1 MSVTPTSDESSV
13 VTVTVTYNPDLVS
26 LEAQLVA
33 LPESS
38 VKIIVDNASR
48 TDVLVAVEALAER
61 LPNVRLLQN
70 ASNLGLAA
78 AVNQGAREAA
88 ALQPPPRFVL
98 LLDQDSEP
106 RPGSIEALLAAFRT
120 LEEGGSRV
128 GCVGPALL
136 DPETGLTHGF
146 HQCTRWRWRRA
157 YPPLGSTK
165 PVPCANLNGSGTL
178 VPLSLFLQ
186 MGGLDE
192 ALFIDHV
199 DTEWSFRVL
208 AAGYGLWGVPEAV
221 FVHRMGQAS
230 LRFWWFGWR
239 LWPSRS
245 PQRHYFLF
253 RNATILMRRHYVP
266 FVWKVWAVV
275 KLALTGVVSGLL
287 DAQRRDQLQNMV
299 RGVGAGI
306 SSRRSSGA

>member
-1 MSVTPTSDESSV
+1 MNMTPARDELSLS
-13 VTVTVTYNPDLVS
+13 TVTVTYNPDLAS
-26 LEAQLVA
+26 LEAQLGA
-33 LPESS
+33 LPESC

-48 TDVLVAVEALAER
+48 PDLLAAVEALAGR
-61 LPNVRLLQN
+61 SRNVRLLRN

-78 AVNQGAREAA
+78 AINQGAREAA

-106 RPGSIEALLAAFRT
+106 RPGSIEALVAAFRT

-128 GCVGPALL
+128 GCVGPTLL

-146 HQCTRWRWRRA
+146 HQCTGWRWRRA

-178 VPLSLFLQ
+178 VPLLLFQQL
-186 MGGLDE
+186 GGLDE

-208 AAGYGLWGVPEAV
+208 DAGYQLWGVPEAT
-221 FVHRMGQAS
+221 FEHRMGQVS

-266 FVWKVWAVV
+266 LVWKFWAVV
-275 KLALTGVVSGLL
+275 KLALTAAVSGLF
-287 DAQRRDQLQNMV
+287 DVQRRAQLRNMI

-306 SSRRSSGA
+306 SAGRSAGA